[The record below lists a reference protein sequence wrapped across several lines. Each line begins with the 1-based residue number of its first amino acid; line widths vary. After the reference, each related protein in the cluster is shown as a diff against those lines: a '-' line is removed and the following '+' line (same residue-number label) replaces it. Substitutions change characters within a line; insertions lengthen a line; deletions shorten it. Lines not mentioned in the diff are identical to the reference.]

1 MTNKAS
7 EVQSLLKRMLSI
19 APYVIFLVALFF
31 TEYYLFGVEDALL
44 GIVFQ
49 SFARTMVESVGL
61 SFVNYLKHACL
72 FLIMSL
78 CSSLFG
84 LHPSLLVVGSA
95 LYMFTITVMNSD
107 DYLPRNFFMLGL
119 GFLLLEIYP
128 IGVSDIPQRLLATL
142 FAIVCTTLFVYGSR
156 FVRKESELVRDR
168 GFVMRAFDDIGF
180 QLIELSNGQTASID
194 PHRTFS
200 ITQEYC
206 RIEYGNTFRQGGVLS
221 GRQRYTFMLLVCA
234 EQVADMIRAVSE
246 HIDKVDGK
254 EKAYFLDLSE
264 VFLGF
269 GKGRIRE
276 VHAMIQALEA
286 FLDTHALENLHHDTA
301 WRATLESLV
310 RTLCKTKASRDNSTP
325 FAQGIIYRLKYI
337 RENLTV
343 ENSQLM
349 FAVQLALIVGLAFA
363 ASEVVRLYFD
373 TQFGPWIPITAFMML
388 YTYRDETVR
397 MMERQLLG
405 MVVGMIVFVAAVHFL
420 PEPIR
425 LPCVLVL
432 GYTCILMDFGPMV
445 SMAAGTQMALV
456 ALYPTMSLGNTL
468 LVRLVF
474 VLIGAL
480 VVVSVIF
487 LLLQARRAQAIAHKV
502 HEMGR
507 VDERLLHQIRI
518 DIDRGGAV
526 NDRTIQLMYYLHMNA
541 DMLGKLAGRVSDDMA
556 LEVERLT
563 EANYQFAMDAAHAVV
578 FLNSDIKRE
587 RMGHLKGTTQKLRLK
602 LEDLPLEEVSE
613 SAEAAEGT
621 SDTLL

>member
-1 MTNKAS
+1 MINRAS
-7 EVQSLLKRMLSI
+7 GIQPLLKRMLDI
-19 APYVIFLVALFF
+19 VPYVVFLVTLFF

-61 SFVNYLKHACL
+61 SFINYLKHACL

-84 LHPSLLVVGSA
+84 LHPSLLVIGSA
-95 LYMFTITVMNSD
+95 LYMFVITVMNSD

-128 IGVSDIPQRLLATL
+128 IGVSEIPQRMIATL
-142 FAIVCTTLFVYGSR
+142 FAIVCTTIFVYANR
-156 FVRKESELVRDR
+156 YFRKESELVRDR

-180 QLIELSNGQTASID
+180 QLIELSNGQIVQVD

-200 ITQEYC
+200 IAQEYC
-206 RIEYGNTFRQGGVLS
+206 RTEYGNTFRQGGVLS

-246 HIDKVDGK
+246 RIETIDDK

-269 GKGRIRE
+269 GKGRILE
-276 VHAMIQALEA
+276 VRAMVQTLEM
-286 FLDTHALENLHHDTA
+286 FLDTHTLENLHHDTA

-310 RTLCKTKASRDNSTP
+310 RTLKNTKASRDNSTP
-325 FAQGIIYRLKYI
+325 FGRGITYRLKYI

-343 ENSQLM
+343 DNSQLM

-388 YTYRDETVR
+388 YTYRDETVK
-397 MMERQLLG
+397 MMGHQLLG
-405 MVVGMIVFVAAVHFL
+405 MIVGMMVFVAAVHFV
-420 PEPIR
+420 PEPVR

-480 VVVSVIF
+480 VVASVIF
-487 LLLQARRAQAIAHKV
+487 LLLQARRTQAITHKV
-502 HEMGR
+502 QEMER
-507 VDERLLHQIRI
+507 VDERLLRQIRI
-518 DIDRGGAV
+518 DIDRGGAA
-526 NDRTIQLMYYLHMNA
+526 NDRAIQLMYYLHMNA
-541 DMLGKLAGRVSDDMA
+541 DMLGKLARHVSDDMVS
-556 LEVERLT
+556 EVARLT

-578 FLNSDIKRE
+578 FLNSDIKHE
-587 RMGHLKGTTQKLRLK
+587 RMGHLEGTTQKLRLK
-602 LEDLPLEEVSE
+602 IEDLPLEQVSASAE
-613 SAEAAEGT
+613 SAEEMPDD
-621 SDTLL
+621 SQ